1 MLGMVNKP
9 IFVGRFRCIGI
20 SQKWMTT
27 ATVVVCL
34 TVPAALWAQPESGG
48 TDAAG
53 CTLKDHVY
61 HCNGA
66 EFQTVLMSAKTVSI
80 EAHNADGVARSQL
93 TDLLTKKLNK
103 MMATKGGTADL
114 IFLMVPIDPSGIVN
128 GAGDAELGTLR
139 VYGAAPDGTRANLV
153 WAEIYSGPQDLPWP
167 AVVRGLIL
175 RFESHFHIK

>member
-9 IFVGRFRCIGI
+9 IFVGEFRCIGMP
-20 SQKWMTT
+20 QKWMTT
-27 ATVVVCL
+27 TAVAVCL
-34 TVPAALWAQPESGG
+34 MVPVALWAQPESGG
-48 TDAAG
+48 TDAAS

-66 EFQTVLMSAKTVSI
+66 AFQTMLMSAKAVSI

-103 MMATKGGTADL
+103 TIATKGGRADL

-128 GAGDAELGTLR
+128 GTGDAELGTLR
-139 VYGAAPDGTRANLV
+139 VYSAETDGTRGDLV
-153 WAEIYSGPQDLPWP
+153 WAETYSGTQDLPWP

-175 RFESHFHIK
+175 RFQSHFPIR